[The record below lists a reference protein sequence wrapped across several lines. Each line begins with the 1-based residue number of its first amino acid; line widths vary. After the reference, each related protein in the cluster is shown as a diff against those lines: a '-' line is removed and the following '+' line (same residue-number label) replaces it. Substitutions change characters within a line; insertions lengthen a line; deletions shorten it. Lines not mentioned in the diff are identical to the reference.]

1 MPRLLLWSGD
11 RAIRSG
17 WSLNQGGLEH
27 DGRLANLQLDREG
40 HPIEGVSLDWLA
52 MAVFVAYVIALET
65 RTGATL
71 GGRVAWIRVLDA
83 AAPDAAGVPLRKVII
98 RYLTMFTGVAPMLVI
113 LLFCLALYGGDI
125 EAIFAG
131 NAPKWIALA
140 AIPAFACAVVILVQI
155 ASKRDPL
162 YDKSPELRSSVCGRL
177 RCRTRLLD
185 RGSLRLLEMASRAV
199 TSGPHSDDR
208 EDPPCYDL

>member
-1 MPRLLLWSGD
+1 
-11 RAIRSG
+11 
-17 WSLNQGGLEH
+17 
-27 DGRLANLQLDREG
+27 
-40 HPIEGVSLDWLA
+40 
-52 MAVFVAYVIALET
+52 
-65 RTGATL
+65 
-71 GGRVAWIRVLDA
+71 
-83 AAPDAAGVPLRKVII
+83 
-98 RYLTMFTGVAPMLVI
+98 MFTGVAPMLVI

-125 EAIFAG
+125 EAIFSG

-140 AIPAFACAVVILVQI
+140 AIPAFAWAVVILVQI

-208 EDPPCYDL
+208 KDPPCYDLSR